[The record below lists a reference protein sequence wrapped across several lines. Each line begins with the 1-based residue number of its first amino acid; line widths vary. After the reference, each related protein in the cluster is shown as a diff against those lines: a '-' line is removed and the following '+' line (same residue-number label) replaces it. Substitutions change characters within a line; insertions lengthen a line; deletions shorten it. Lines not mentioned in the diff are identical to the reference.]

1 MKCCDWYVIKTNFY
15 TLLYATY
22 VEICRVY
29 LVYFF
34 WKHLVLSNFITWS
47 KAKLDPVSLD
57 KFHFDKDGCH
67 DPWKSTW
74 NGCPCY
80 RPLTHPKEKANSI
93 ISVPSIIPAPP
104 CSTTV
109 DGSEI
114 LRENQS
120 RLVVEISIFFQGS
133 CTIHFV
139 VRQIYSTKKTVCTT
153 NTTVGT
159 FTKYI
164 GYSRWWIGST
174 YSGSTATCC
183 EQSAKCA
190 PMALL
195 ETTQGP
201 IFSPTF
207 SREGW
212 KINNK
217 KCFFI

>member
-1 MKCCDWYVIKTNFY
+1 MVTVTGRDLKYSFIFISPPNKKSKGPPRWTCYVMCFCTGIYVLDMMKCYDWY
-15 TLLYATY
+15 
-22 VEICRVY
+22 
-29 LVYFF
+29 
-34 WKHLVLSNFITWS
+34 
-47 KAKLDPVSLD
+47 
-57 KFHFDKDGCH
+57 

-74 NGCPCY
+74 NGCPSY
-80 RPLTHPKEKANSI
+80 RPLTHPKEKATTI

-114 LRENQS
+114 LRSPVEVG
-120 RLVVEISIFFQGS
+120 RLSPFFG
-133 CTIHFV
+133 
-139 VRQIYSTKKTVCTT
+139 RAPAPSTSWLGGFIPQKTVCTT

-190 PMALL
+190 PMALVKNHAGTDIQSNIQPRGM
-195 ETTQGP
+195 ED
-201 IFSPTF
+201 
-207 SREGW
+207 
-212 KINNK
+212 
-217 KCFFI
+217 

>member
-1 MKCCDWYVIKTNFY
+1 M
-15 TLLYATY
+15 
-22 VEICRVY
+22 
-29 LVYFF
+29 
-34 WKHLVLSNFITWS
+34 TWS
-47 KAKLDPVSLD
+47 KAKLDPVSLR
-57 KFHFDKDGCH
+57 KFHFNKDRCH

-74 NGCPCY
+74 NECPCY
-80 RPLTHPKEKANSI
+80 RPLAHPKEKANTI

-120 RLVVEISIFFQGS
+120 RLVVYPPFLAGLLHHPRI
-133 CTIHFV
+133 V

-190 PMALL
+190 PMALVKNHARDRYSVQHSAERDGRL
-195 ETTQGP
+195 TTKNVFLYKSLISIKDVFAFYACTILQTT
-201 IFSPTF
+201 S
-207 SREGW
+207 W
-212 KINNK
+212 
-217 KCFFI
+217 